1 MRKLAILTFQTLDGV
16 MQAPKVPEED
26 YSGGFTK
33 GGWANECWQE
43 VMEQV
48 GREAMAEPY
57 DLLLGR
63 TTYDLFASHHANSSS
78 DNPTA
83 EQLTNAKKYV
93 VTSSSEKLQW
103 RNSEKISGDIAAEI
117 SKLKEQ
123 DGPLL
128 QVHGSWQLIQTL
140 LKHKLVDEFRLWTF
154 PVVVGAGKRLFAEGA
169 VPTNVKLIK
178 VEVCPSGAFLN
189 FYQLNESGAT

>member
-1 MRKLAILTFQTLDGV
+1 MRKLAILTFQTHDGV
-16 MQAPKVPEED
+16 MQAPKLPEED
-26 YSGGFTK
+26 YSGGFTQ

-57 DLLLGR
+57 ELLLGR
-63 TTYDLFASHHANSSS
+63 ITYDTFASYHADSGS
-78 DNPTA
+78 DDQTF
-83 EQLTNAKKYV
+83 EKLTKAKKYV
-93 VTSSSEKLQW
+93 VTSSLEKLQW
-103 RNSEKISGDIAAEI
+103 QNSEIITGDIAKEI

-128 QVHGSWQLIQTL
+128 QVHGSWQLIQVL

-169 VPTNVKLIK
+169 IPTNVKLTK
-178 VEVCPSGAFLN
+178 FETCPSGAFLN
-189 FYQLNESGAT
+189 FYETNESSGV

>member
-16 MQAPKVPEED
+16 MQTPSVPEENF
-26 YSGGFTK
+26 SGDFTQ
-33 GGWANECWQE
+33 GGWANECWAE

-57 DLLLGR
+57 NLLLGK
-63 TTYDLFASHHANSSS
+63 TTYELFASSFSNAGN

-83 EQLTNAKKYV
+83 EKLNDAKKYV
-93 VTSSSEKLQW
+93 VTSSLKELQW
-103 RNSEKISGDIAAEI
+103 KNSQKISGDIPVEI
-117 SKLKEQ
+117 SRLKEQ

-140 LKHKLVDEFRLWTF
+140 LTNELIDEFRLWTF
-154 PVVVGAGKRLFAEGA
+154 PVVVGSGKRLFADGA
-169 VPTNVKLIK
+169 VPTSLKLTK
-178 VEVCPSGAFLN
+178 FETCPCGAFMN
-189 FYQLNESGAT
+189 FWRPAQSIVV

>member
-16 MQAPKVPEED
+16 MQAPSVPEED
-26 YSGGFTK
+26 YSGGFTQ
-33 GGWANECWQE
+33 GGWANECWGE

-63 TTYDLFASHHANSSS
+63 ITYEIFASSFANPAI

-83 EQLTNAKKYV
+83 EKLNNAKKYV
-93 VTSSSEKLQW
+93 VTSTLKRLQW
-103 RNSEKISGDIAAEI
+103 QNSEQVTGDIAAEI
-117 SKLKEQ
+117 SRLKEQ

-128 QVHGSWQLIQTL
+128 QVHGSWQLIQVL
-140 LKHKLVDEFRLWTF
+140 LKHKLIDEFRLWTF

-169 VPTNVKLIK
+169 VPTNVKLTK
-178 VEVCPSGAFLN
+178 FESCPSGAFMN
-189 FYQLNESGAT
+189 FYQPVQSVAV